1 MNDEKDNPGVAV
13 FPPLLFLVAL
23 ILMLALRYVFPLAIG
38 GRPLTMVLGIVLAA
52 LAIAIIAWGRMT
64 MQRAGTNIEPTK
76 PTLAIVTGGP
86 FRFARNPL
94 YVGLMGLL
102 PGTGSSSTPG
112 GACSLSSRSSSSC
125 ISASCCA
132 RRPIWSASS
141 ASPTAPTR
149 PECAAICEAMRLKTK
164 QRPNSST
171 SASVGAFANRLGPD
185 HRRQDPNS
193 LAAPSHAASR
203 AIKCAI

>member
-1 MNDEKDNPGVAV
+1 MAMNDEKDNPGVAV

-38 GRPLTMVLGIVLAA
+38 GRPLTTVLGIVLAT

-102 PGTGSSSTPG
+102 LGIGLIFDTW
-112 GACSLSSRSSSSC
+112 
-125 ISASCCA
+125 
-132 RRPIWSASS
+132 WSVLALI
-141 ASPTAPTR
+141 PVFLILHFGVVLR
-149 PECAAICEAMRLKTK
+149 EEAYLERKFGEPYRAYK
-164 QRPNSST
+164 
-171 SASVGAFANRLGPD
+171 ASV
-185 HRRQDPNS
+185 RRY
-193 LAAPSHAASR
+193 L
-203 AIKCAI
+203 